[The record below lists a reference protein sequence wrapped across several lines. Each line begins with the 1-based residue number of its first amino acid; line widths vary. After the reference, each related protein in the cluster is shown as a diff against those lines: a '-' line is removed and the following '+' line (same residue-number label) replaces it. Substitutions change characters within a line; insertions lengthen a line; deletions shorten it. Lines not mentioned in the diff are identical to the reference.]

1 MKYFVVDIETLLIFE
16 KEGSA
21 GDFLQTKN
29 SFNQYPFETK
39 REALE
44 FLRFKALSLLPQINR
59 IIDNVEPIISMRIEV
74 KLSSPRR
81 HSEVRTFIE
90 ESMVTLSEK
99 LGEEIAVKIN
109 FV

>member
-59 IIDNVEPIISMRIEV
+59 IINNVEPTISMKIEV
-74 KLSSPRR
+74 NLPLNRSQ
-81 HSEVRTFIE
+81 EVVRTLIE
-90 ESMVTLSEK
+90 ENMVTLYEK